1 LGKVNPVK
9 CIARKVSPVGHDMD
23 VGREIVREIDG
34 LKIDG
39 GEEGEE

>member
-9 CIARKVSPVGHDMD
+9 CIARIVSPIGHDMD
-23 VGREIVREIDG
+23 IGREIVREIDR
-34 LKIDG
+34 LNVDG